1 MIALSRAQRW
11 GKVIVPSLIPGAML
25 GVRVAASLAVISA
38 LLVASSASTHRRP
51 GGCWSSSGSLAM

>member
-1 MIALSRAQRW
+1 M
-11 GKVIVPSLIPGAML
+11 P

-51 GGCWSSSGSLAM
+51 GGCWSSSGSSAMWWAWRFRGWSAVSRLADCGLE